1 MKRSSLT
8 TLAVAGGMLCLVALP
23 LRSDA
28 ADKKHHFKADLNGYA
43 EVPALSTEG
52 TGALRLDINGDDTVI
67 DFTLSYENLTS
78 SPVVAHIHLGRSRTN
93 GGVSVFFCG
102 GGGKPACPAQ
112 PATITGTIMAA
123 DILGPAGQGIAAGE
137 LAELI
142 RAIRAG
148 ATYANAHTATFPG
161 GEIRGQIR
169 RHGDD

>member
-1 MKRSSLT
+1 MKSRSLS
-8 TLAVAGGMLCLVALP
+8 TLAAAGAMLCLVALP
-23 LRSDA
+23 LSSDA
-28 ADKKHHFKADLNGYA
+28 GDNKHHFKADLNGFN
-43 EVPALSTEG
+43 EVPANSTDG
-52 TGALRLDINGDDTVI
+52 TGSLSLDISQDDSTI
-67 DFTLSYENLTS
+67 DFTLSYENLTT

-102 GGGKPACPAQ
+102 GGGKPPCPPQ
-112 PATITGTIMAA
+112 PATVTGTIVAA
-123 DILGPAGQGIAAGE
+123 NVLGPTGQGIDPGE

-148 ATYANAHTATFPG
+148 ATYANAHTAKFPG